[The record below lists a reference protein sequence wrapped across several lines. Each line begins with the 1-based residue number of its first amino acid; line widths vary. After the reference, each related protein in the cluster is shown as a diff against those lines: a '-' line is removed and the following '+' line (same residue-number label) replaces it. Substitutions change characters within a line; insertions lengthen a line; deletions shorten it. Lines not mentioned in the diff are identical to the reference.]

1 MQSHIKKSVF
11 NIYVFL
17 KDVQIQFF
25 IYSWKAL
32 YTSGKNKQNPYHS
45 MLMIDLLNKEKNKHP
60 QQLLAW
66 NQFHFKQKWKHSEC
80 IKYSMPD
87 CMTLSNRSTS
97 SFPQKYSSSQNHK
110 AGLRTVCLVCNQLRN
125 QIKAKFSFTWTK
137 LYGPCWSLA
146 PNRLRD
152 WLKQDTNT
160 CAAAASH
167 SSNKN

>member
-60 QQLLAW
+60 QQLLA
-66 NQFHFKQKWKHSEC
+66 
-80 IKYSMPD
+80 
-87 CMTLSNRSTS
+87 
-97 SFPQKYSSSQNHK
+97 
-110 AGLRTVCLVCNQLRN
+110 
-125 QIKAKFSFTWTK
+125 
-137 LYGPCWSLA
+137 
-146 PNRLRD
+146 
-152 WLKQDTNT
+152 
-160 CAAAASH
+160 
-167 SSNKN
+167 